1 MNQVRESSE
10 EATRLH
16 LSHSNTIGLDPIRD
30 KRTVISVADTTIGNS
45 HPSSS
50 VSAGDNTGSA
60 SATVTITMFT
70 VTDG

>member
-1 MNQVRESSE
+1 MR
-10 EATRLH
+10 RLLVYISLVAILLGLV
-16 LSHSNTIGLDPIRD
+16 LSGISD
-30 KRTVISVADTTIGNS
+30 TVISVADTTIGNS